1 MPAKLRTIRPILVFS
16 LLSLFVSCGGS
27 KRAVTTSSNA
37 QQITDYAKGFINTPY
52 RYGGTTRQ
60 GMDCSGLIYQ
70 SFLQYGK
77 TLPRTTKDLSTYGQK
92 IKLKRV
98 RVGDLLFFKTSKK
111 LFGGINHVGLVVKS
125 NGRDIQFIHSTSSRG
140 VIITSL
146 NEQYWSDVFKI
157 ARRVL

>member
-1 MPAKLRTIRPILVFS
+1 MFSKFTSIRLVLAFS
-16 LLSLFVSCGGS
+16 IFSVLVSCGGS

-37 QQITDYAKGFINTPY
+37 RQITDYAKGFIETPY
-52 RYGGTTRQ
+52 RYGGTTRR

-70 SFLQYGK
+70 AFLQHGK
-77 TLPRTTKDLSTYGQK
+77 SLPRTTKGLSSYGRK
-92 IKLKRV
+92 VKLKRA

-125 NGRDIQFIHSTSSRG
+125 NGREIQFIHSTTSRG
-140 VIITSL
+140 VIVTNL
-146 NEQYWSDVFKI
+146 QEQYWFDAFKH

>member
-1 MPAKLRTIRPILVFS
+1 MPTKFTFVRLILAFS
-16 LLSLFVSCGGS
+16 LLTMLFSCGGS
-27 KRAVTTSSNA
+27 KQVVTISSNA
-37 QQITDYAKGFINTPY
+37 RQITNYAEDFVNTPY

-70 SFLQYGK
+70 SFSHHGK
-77 TLPRTTKDLSTYGQK
+77 SLPRTTKELSQYGRK

-125 NGRDIQFIHSTSSRG
+125 NGRDIQFIHSTTSRG

-146 NEQYWSDVFKI
+146 EEQYWSDAFKL